1 MVKEDEPPIVTKI
14 ADSAKKAGNVVKQWW
29 VLTTKDKRPPPNP
42 ERLIAVKD
50 LPLYEDDERNVARQ
64 QQYVFVEDD
73 PLPLQREF
81 ATVRKSFEREYQRIA
96 EQFQFVDKT
105 VQKSKSALI
114 KTKTYVDEEWTVL
127 PKAAAITVGGMAGFV
142 LGLKRGVIG
151 RSFTTAIGLA
161 TMAAFCYPYETV
173 DVVRTGIA
181 HSETAWERF
190 KSSPEPPPEPKVDL
204 SPPK

>member
-1 MVKEDEPPIVTKI
+1 
-14 ADSAKKAGNVVKQWW
+14 
-29 VLTTKDKRPPPNP
+29 
-42 ERLIAVKD
+42 
-50 LPLYEDDERNVARQ
+50 LYEDDGQ
-64 QQYVFVEDD
+64 QKQYVFVEED

-81 ATVRKSFEREYQRIA
+81 ATVRKAFETEYDRIA

-105 VQKSKSALI
+105 VKKSKDALI

-142 LGLKRGVIG
+142 LGLRRGIIG
-151 RSFTTAIGLA
+151 RSFTTAVGLA

-181 HSETAWERF
+181 HSESAWEQFR
-190 KSSPEPPPEPKVDL
+190 SSPEPPQKLKVDL

>member
-14 ADSAKKAGNVVKQWW
+14 ADASRKAGNIVKQWW
-29 VLTTKDKRPPPNP
+29 LLTTSDKRPAPDPD
-42 ERLIAVKD
+42 RLIKVKQ
-50 LPLYEDDERNVARQ
+50 LPLYEDDGQ
-64 QQYVFVEDD
+64 KKQYVFIEED

-81 ATVRKSFEREYQRIA
+81 ATVRKAFETEYDRVA

-105 VQKSKSALI
+105 VQKSKDALI

-142 LGLKRGVIG
+142 LGLKRGIIG
-151 RSFTTAIGLA
+151 RSFTTAVGLA

-181 HSETAWERF
+181 HSESAWDRF
-190 KSSPEPPPEPKVDL
+190 RNSPEPPQKLKVDL

>member
-1 MVKEDEPPIVTKI
+1 MYFSLKIRILQGDRVSSNKETVN
-14 ADSAKKAGNVVKQWW
+14 SGC
-29 VLTTKDKRPPPNP
+29 LTLT
-42 ERLIAVKD
+42 

-96 EQFQFVDKT
+96 EQFQIVDKT
-105 VQKSKSALI
+105 VQKSK

-151 RSFTTAIGLA
+151 RSFTTAVGLA

-190 KSSPEPPPEPKVDL
+190 KSCTFSVFVVL
-204 SPPK
+204 STSCVSFIFEKFQSVLYFLCCLFIV